1 MRETRG
7 PLSMGILTLALTLFG
22 LVFFVATILI
32 IHGAPYLAGSL
43 DSADDRQWTNWYWL
57 AMLIVIPTVITGA
70 VSGLTS
76 AFGAY
81 IGKRVSTTTDG
92 MAADRMKISVGAG
105 VGGALGSALFL
116 IYMSW
121 RYQSGPGLWIL
132 VLGFTV
138 VFCAY
143 AGFTALWIGRRSWP
157 SQTPAAVIT
166 AADGM

>member
-1 MRETRG
+1 
-7 PLSMGILTLALTLFG
+7 MGILTLALTLFG
-22 LVFFVATILI
+22 LVFFVATMLI

-43 DSADDRQWTNWYWL
+43 GSADDRQWTNWYWL
-57 AMLIVIPTVITGA
+57 VMLIGIPTVITGA

-76 AFGAY
+76 ALGAY
-81 IGKRVSTTTDG
+81 IGKRISTSIDG
-92 MAADRMKISVGAG
+92 APADRMRTSVGAG
-105 VGGALGSALFL
+105 LGGALGRALFL

-121 RYQSGPGLWIL
+121 LYQSGPGLWIL

-138 VFCAY
+138 VFGAY

-157 SQTPAAVIT
+157 SQTPAVVVT